1 MSCIIFCFYFLNFN
15 NLNLQSIQM
24 LKAIAH
30 LFNLLNT
37 SFPLQILLRLLSK
50 QISDIFLPHFEKLKK
65 LSIVPNSKNNHA
77 DFFAALQLVLLL
89 LKGTIFFHKIE

>member
-1 MSCIIFCFYFLNFN
+1 
-15 NLNLQSIQM
+15 M

-30 LFNLLNT
+30 LCNVFNS

-65 LSIVPNSKNNHA
+65 LSVASNSKNNYA
-77 DFFAALQLVLLL
+77 DFFAALQLILLI
-89 LKGTIFFHKIE
+89 LKGNENSQKF